1 MRQYSKK
8 WLSWNWKICHLVVK
22 FIQSNYYL
30 LKFSLYFL
38 LPIWKSNLIVNFRKI
53 LIEETYKTLL
63 PGKQDNSVSPIWIWI
78 FPPKHTH
85 TIQIFRKCNWNFIQ
99 PIMHGLEIQRVFT
112 YCCCWCH
119 PSGQYF
125 FNLSSI
131 YIYAINFEINE
142 KEIATFLIVQI
153 GFVCGFQTL

>member
-1 MRQYSKK
+1 MKKFKSYREFQENSHRGDLQNPFTWKTRQ
-8 WLSWNWKICHLVVK
+8 
-22 FIQSNYYL
+22 FGESNM
-30 LKFSLYFL
+30 
-38 LPIWKSNLIVNFRKI
+38 NLNIPA
-53 LIEETYKTLL
+53 KT
-63 PGKQDNSVSPIWIWI
+63 
-78 FPPKHTH
+78 HTH

-142 KEIATFLIVQI
+142 KEIATFLIVQK
-153 GFVCGFQTL
+153 GFVYGFQAL

>member
-1 MRQYSKK
+1 M
-8 WLSWNWKICHLVVK
+8 
-22 FIQSNYYL
+22 
-30 LKFSLYFL
+30 
-38 LPIWKSNLIVNFRKI
+38 NLNIPAKA
-53 LIEETYKTLL
+53 
-63 PGKQDNSVSPIWIWI
+63 
-78 FPPKHTH
+78 HTH

-112 YCCCWCH
+112 YCCCCWCH

-142 KEIATFLIVQI
+142 KEIATFLIVQK
-153 GFVCGFQTL
+153 GFVCGFQALKVNRFHSLLMKGSGTHKKFPFELLERLKYYEKLYLNYNVFRSLTVQICDKWVKEKLLNQ